1 MQAGGTDPAGT
12 FVGASEASR
21 EVRRRIRAFASV
33 AAPVLVTGA
42 TGTGKDVVARALHAA
57 GPRAAAPFVP
67 VNCAAL
73 PEALLEGELFG
84 AARGAYTGA
93 DRDRDGLIV
102 AAAGGTLFLDEVGEL
117 PPAGQAKLL
126 RFLDAGAVRPLGAA
140 RERHVE
146 TRVVSATHRDLA
158 AEARTGGFREDLLF
172 RLDVLRIHVPPLCE
186 RPDDLVALAHHF
198 AARLAGDAGT
208 IHLTPEALRDLARRR
223 WPGNARELAAALAR
237 AVVEQGS
244 TLRRLREAEDG
255 ASPAGGQA
263 DPAARLAAM
272 LVRHRGDLHAVASQL
287 GVSVRTV
294 QRRLVRSGLRAAAY
308 RPATDAVSARRG

>member
-1 MQAGGTDPAGT
+1 MRAGDMDPAGA
-12 FVGASEASR
+12 FVGASEAAR

-33 AAPVLVTGA
+33 TVPVLVTGA

-57 GPRAAAPFVP
+57 SARAAAPFVP

-93 DRDRDGLIV
+93 DRDRDGLIA

-140 RERHVE
+140 RERRVE
-146 TRVVSATHRDLA
+146 TRVVAASHRDLA
-158 AEARTGGFREDLLF
+158 ADARSGGFREDLLF

-186 RPDDLVALAHHF
+186 RPEDVGPLARHF
-198 AARLAGDAGT
+198 AARLATDAGP
-208 IHLTPEALRDLARRR
+208 IHLSAQAVADLARRR

-237 AVVEQGS
+237 ALVEQGP
-244 TLRRLREAEDG
+244 TIRRLREAQDG
-255 ASPAGGQA
+255 AWPPAGAA
-263 DPAARLAAM
+263 DPRSRLDALLARY
-272 LVRHRGDLHAVASQL
+272 RGDLHAVARQL

-294 QRRLVRSGLRAAAY
+294 QRRLARNGLRAAAY
-308 RPATDAVSARRG
+308 RPESGPISARRG